1 MQNTQRMALL
11 QSKGAGAPPEE
22 PPMAPP
28 MAGGAGEDM
37 GGGGMP
43 PPEVAI
49 PKIAEL
55 LVMLSQSLQDEQKS
69 VVTECASR
77 LQGVFA
83 SNPAEGGGMEPG
95 DAEAYGEA

>member
-1 MQNTQRMALL
+1 M
-11 QSKGAGAPPEE
+11 SEGAPEE
-22 PPMAPP
+22 PM
-28 MAGGAGEDM
+28 
-37 GGGGMP
+37 GGGMP

-55 LVMLSQSLQDEQKS
+55 LMMLSESLSDEQKS
-69 VVTECASR
+69 VVSECATR

-83 SNPAEGGGMEPG
+83 SNPAEGGGMELG